1 MRRGDVIRLIRD
13 HQAEVDAFGVVALS
27 LFGSVARDEA
37 GEDSD
42 VDMLVEFDGPTTFRA
57 HMGLLLFL
65 EGLLGTKVD
74 LATEAMLPPEI
85 AESLRRDVLR
95 VA

>member
-57 HMGLLLFL
+57 HIGLLLFL

-74 LATEAMLPPEI
+74 LATEAMLP
-85 AESLRRDVLR
+85 RR
-95 VA
+95 